1 MTLLAIDAGTT
12 HCKAGLFDEEGS
24 ALALATR
31 PTPTQRSAEGYAYD
45 PEALWQQVVRAIQDV
60 LQQHPATVTGIGVS
74 SMAETGLLLD
84 DTGVARTEFIPWFD
98 RRTVPQA
105 DRLRR
110 LCDVQERFY
119 ITGMRP
125 SYKSAVAKLLWL
137 QEQDAE
143 LLMGATWLSVADYL
157 AFRLT
162 GTRATDY
169 SLAGR
174 TYGYDIDSKA
184 WDEEWLEAIGLSANL
199 FPEVV
204 PSGTVIGRVPPE
216 TAAATGLSPG
226 ASVVIGGHDHV
237 CAAFAAGAIR
247 SHTIFDSMGTA
258 ETLMGGLTQREL
270 RGNDYESGLMFGCHT
285 ARHRFYWMGGL
296 STSGGSI
303 EWLRAILGDPPLSY
317 DALQQ
322 MLDGPAQEPSD
333 ILYFPYLAGSGSP
346 HSDEQVRGAFVGLS
360 SEHSRADLLQAVLE
374 GTAYEMEWIRRTAAE
389 TTGSEAE
396 RIMVAGGGT
405 RNRRWLQIKADV
417 SGRPLTVLDNTEAT
431 LQGAALLAGLGSG
444 LYNAEQEALA
454 LPSLGQGEVIEP
466 DLQRHEQYRHLF
478 ETGYCPLQAPL
489 RTAAAR
495 AQRQPVQA

>member
-110 LCDVQERFY
+110 LCDIQERFY

-174 TYGYDIDSKA
+174 TYRHSHRQ
-184 WDEEWLEAIGLSANL
+184 S
-199 FPEVV
+199 
-204 PSGTVIGRVPPE
+204 
-216 TAAATGLSPG
+216 
-226 ASVVIGGHDHV
+226 
-237 CAAFAAGAIR
+237 AAGNR
-247 SHTIFDSMGTA
+247 
-258 ETLMGGLTQREL
+258 
-270 RGNDYESGLMFGCHT
+270 C
-285 ARHRFYWMGGL
+285 RHRPVARRFRRHRWARPRL
-296 STSGGSI
+296 RRFCRGSHPLAHH
-303 EWLRAILGDPPLSY
+303 LRF
-317 DALQQ
+317 
-322 MLDGPAQEPSD
+322 DGHRRNAD
-333 ILYFPYLAGSGSP
+333 G
-346 HSDEQVRGAFVGLS
+346 
-360 SEHSRADLLQAVLE
+360 RADPA
-374 GTAYEMEWIRRTAAE
+374 R
-389 TTGSEAE
+389 
-396 RIMVAGGGT
+396 
-405 RNRRWLQIKADV
+405 
-417 SGRPLTVLDNTEAT
+417 
-431 LQGAALLAGLGSG
+431 
-444 LYNAEQEALA
+444 
-454 LPSLGQGEVIEP
+454 
-466 DLQRHEQYRHLF
+466 
-478 ETGYCPLQAPL
+478 
-489 RTAAAR
+489 AAR
-495 AQRQPVQA
+495 Q